1 LTGAAESGQPFMNRH
16 AEWKEKAPRLP
27 GVSEQLAQAS
37 AWAVGLDTLARASSV
52 AVTAADEPGLQ
63 ADMAQ
68 AITGL
73 FADWVLVDLLWA
85 GQSHRAVAARHADPG
100 LAGQLLGIPRETCP
114 LIWSAIDR
122 CTPVVC
128 APIDDE
134 RLLGALPGGE
144 AVARA
149 LGARSAAAGP
159 IVASAGV
166 RGAITIVRG
175 AGRPALGFR
184 ELGILSQI
192 ADLTGAATDRLD
204 R

>member
-1 LTGAAESGQPFMNRH
+1 MNRH
-16 AEWKEKAPRLP
+16 AERKQAPPRLP
-27 GVSEQLAQAS
+27 GVPEQLAQAS
-37 AWAVGLDTLARASSV
+37 AWAVAVDTLARASSV
-52 AVTAADEPGLQ
+52 AVTAADESGLQ
-63 ADMAQ
+63 ADLAQ

-73 FADWVLVDLLWA
+73 FADWVVVDLLWA
-85 GQSHRAVAARHADPG
+85 GRAHRAVAARHANPG
-100 LAGQLLGIPRETCP
+100 LAGQLLAIPLENCP
-114 LIWSAIDR
+114 LIRSAVDR

-128 APIDDE
+128 APIDDQ

-144 AVARA
+144 AVAHA

-166 RGAITIVRG
+166 RGAITVVRG
-175 AGRPALGFR
+175 GDRPALGFR